1 MINMANRN
9 ITYKGYLAGD
19 SRTASMNVECLDTE
33 NK

>member
-1 MINMANRN
+1 MENKN
-9 ITYKGYLAGD
+9 IKYKGYLAGD